1 MVAAGCGPKSPA
13 WIPDRGVMENWPA
26 LTGVAALAFFCDRLL
41 AWMGARG
48 WIYWREPAAA
58 PLAGPRPAPP
68 RLAARELRPPRRHAR
83 RVGGRSRPRA

>member
-1 MVAAGCGPKSPA
+1 VDF
-13 WIPDRGVMENWPA
+13 DRGVMENWPA

-58 PLAGPRPAPP
+58 PPLERPRPAPP
-68 RLAARELRPPRRHAR
+68 RPAERETRPPRRPAR
-83 RVGGRSRPRA
+83 RLGGRIRPRA

>member
-1 MVAAGCGPKSPA
+1 
-13 WIPDRGVMENWPA
+13 MENWPV

-58 PLAGPRPAPP
+58 PPLELTRPAPLRP
-68 RLAARELRPPRRHAR
+68 PQRETRPPRRRER
-83 RVGGRSRPRA
+83 RLGGRSRPRA